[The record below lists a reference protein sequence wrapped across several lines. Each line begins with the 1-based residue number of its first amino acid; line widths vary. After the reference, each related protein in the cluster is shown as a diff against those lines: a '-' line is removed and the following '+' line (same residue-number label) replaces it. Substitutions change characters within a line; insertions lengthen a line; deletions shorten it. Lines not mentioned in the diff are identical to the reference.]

1 MTVNKSGRVA
11 LGICFLT
18 AASRYWL
25 DIFPRICCETRRWRK
40 HAETIPDPELRRLA
54 LEAQQLKRGNI
65 EGSAA
70 LAAFVPRRWRKTVV
84 RAQVAF
90 QAAYDYVDTLAEQPN
105 ETPLRNAKQLHQVLL
120 VALDRDAAHPDYYAH
135 YPHQG
140 DAGYLQEIANTCRSA
155 IRALPSYPAIE
166 ASARKVA
173 ERIAGYQSLN
183 LTEAQGGHE
192 QLELWALTETPPCTG
207 LRWWETAAST
217 GSSLAL
223 FALIAA
229 AAQPALAPA
238 EAVAIEA
245 AYWPWIG
252 ALHSLLDSL
261 IDEAQDQ
268 AAEQRSLLSY
278 YLTPQQT
285 VSRFQ
290 ILAREARHA
299 AESLPKAHEHTLI
312 LAGMA
317 SYYLSAPEASS
328 PEARCVSAIV
338 IETLEPIIAPTMRV
352 LAARRTASR
361 LMHLKRSRRR

>member
-1 MTVNKSGRVA
+1 MTANKAGRVA

-25 DIFPRICCETRRWRK
+25 DIFPRVCCETRRWRAR
-40 HAETIPDPELRRLA
+40 AETIPDPELRRLA
-54 LEAQQLKRGNI
+54 LQAQHIKRGNI

-70 LAAFVPRRWRKTVV
+70 LAAFVPRRWRATVV

-90 QAAYDYVDTLAEQPN
+90 QAAYDYVDTLSEQPN
-105 ETPLRNAKQLHQVLL
+105 ETPLQNSRQLHKVLL

-140 DAGYLQEIANTCRSA
+140 DAGYLQEIADTCRSA
-155 IRALPSYPAIE
+155 IRALPSYHSIE
-166 ASARKVA
+166 TSARRVA
-173 ERIAGYQSLN
+173 QRIAGYQSLN
-183 LTEAQGGHE
+183 LTEPQGGHD
-192 QLELWALTETPPCTG
+192 QLKKWALNETPPRTE

-229 AAQPALAPA
+229 AAQPTLAPA

-261 IDEAQDQ
+261 IDEPQDR

-278 YLTPQQT
+278 YRTPQQAA
-285 VSRFQ
+285 SRFH
-290 ILAREARHA
+290 ILAREARQA
-299 AESLPKAHEHTLI
+299 AESLPNGHEHTLL

-317 SYYLSAPEASS
+317 SYYLTAPEASS
-328 PEARCVSAIV
+328 DHAGCVSATV
-338 IETLEPIIAPTMRV
+338 IETLGPIIAPTMRV
-352 LAARRTASR
+352 LAARRAVSDI
-361 LMHLKRSRRR
+361 MHRNRSRHR